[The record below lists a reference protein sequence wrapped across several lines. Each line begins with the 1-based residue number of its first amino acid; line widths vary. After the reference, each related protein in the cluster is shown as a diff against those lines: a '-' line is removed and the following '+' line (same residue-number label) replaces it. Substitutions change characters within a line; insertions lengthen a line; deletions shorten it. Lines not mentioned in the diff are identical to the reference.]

1 MAHLS
6 FTPIDS
12 QFTTPVP
19 DSFITDKMLSA
30 SATMIK
36 VYLYVLYA
44 YQKKLEDFTFASV
57 AEKLDILES
66 DVLKALQYWDEKDLL
81 TLVHDPS
88 SDNWSVLFASH
99 ASVPPKGQEPLP
111 DREAS
116 ASVQGADSKI
126 IRVEQKPTYSP
137 EEMACYKNDPKIAH
151 LFEESQKILG
161 GPVSSANL
169 STLFSFY
176 AYYRLP
182 CDVILYMLSYCA
194 SNGHRE
200 LRYIEKVAQ
209 DWSDHGIKTV
219 DQAKDHVATFT
230 KWRPI
235 LRALHES
242 RLEPTDEQ
250 LIYFR
255 RFLEEY
261 QMPMELVL
269 NAAERTYDN
278 VGRANLNY
286 MDSILK
292 NWYSQGIRTLKAV
305 EAEDARFQN
314 SRQSGRKTASAGS
327 LNNFKSS
334 FDDQDLDLLKKQAL
348 DRTFDERSQS

>member
-19 DSFITDKMLSA
+19 DSFITDKMMSA

-44 YQKKLEDFTFASV
+44 YQKKQEDFSFASV
-57 AEKLDILES
+57 ADQLDILES
-66 DVLKALQYWDEKDLL
+66 DVLKALQYWDEKDVL
-81 TLVHDPS
+81 TLIHDAS
-88 SDNWSVLFASH
+88 SDSWSVLFASH
-99 ASVPPKGQEPLP
+99 ASVPPKGQTAPSGSQTP
-111 DREAS
+111 AS
-116 ASVQGADSKI
+116 ETASESKI

-137 EEMACYKNDPKIAH
+137 EEMACYQSDPKIAH
-151 LFEESQKILG
+151 LFDESFKILG

-176 AYYRLP
+176 DYYRLP

-194 SNGHRE
+194 GNGHRE

-219 DQAKDHVATFT
+219 DQAKEHVATFT
-230 KWRPI
+230 QWRPI

-250 LIYFR
+250 LVYFR

-269 NAAERTYDN
+269 NAAERTYEN

-292 NWYSQGIRTLKAV
+292 NWYSQGIRTMKGV
-305 EAEDARFQN
+305 EADDARFQN
-314 SRQSGRKTASAGS
+314 SRQGSRKAASAGS

-334 FDDQDLDLLKKQAL
+334 FDDQDLDLLKKKAL